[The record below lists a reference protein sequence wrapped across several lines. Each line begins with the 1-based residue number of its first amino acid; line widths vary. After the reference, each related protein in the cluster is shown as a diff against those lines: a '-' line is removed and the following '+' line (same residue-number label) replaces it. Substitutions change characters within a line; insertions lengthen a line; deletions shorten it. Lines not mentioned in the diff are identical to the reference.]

1 MDQAPDRA
9 GHCPAGDD
17 DRTLPGGEL
26 EMKRKWNY
34 FAVAS
39 ALAALFLLSAGAPP
53 LAVAAGIGFGA
64 LVTRRA
70 VV

>member
-1 MDQAPDRA
+1 
-9 GHCPAGDD
+9 
-17 DRTLPGGEL
+17 
-26 EMKRKWNY
+26 MKRKWNY